1 MLAGVAGIFVPLFI
15 PALALAH
22 PLGNFTVNHYAGLRI
37 TPDGVHLDAVLDRAE
52 IPTFQIRRTLDGDGD
67 GELSPAELDGV
78 RADGCAEFA
87 GGLALTADGTP
98 LTLRLVAAGVTF
110 PPGNGGLSTMR
121 LVCEFEAPF
130 TAALTSATTIA
141 YRDTFVA
148 ERIGWREVTV
158 QGDGTTVGGD
168 LPTATVSAR
177 LSAYPK
183 ELIGTPL
190 DVREATITVS
200 PGGPTLAPAPIPD
213 AQPLP
218 GVAAP
223 PSSAAPVA
231 TGPGVA
237 PIASPASAADTTPAG
252 AGIPGGVEGIPSI
265 LTTDRL
271 DPVLVFVALLTAA
284 ALGAGHALTPGHG
297 KTLMAAY
304 LVGTRGTALHAA
316 GLGLSVSVSHTLG
329 ILALAVVVLGAQQ
342 ALPPD
347 VVVRAAPVVAAITIV
362 LIGGWM
368 LATELRRWR
377 DRRVAAALLATPD
390 HTHDQRHEH
399 PHVPRHAHDQAH
411 AHDGGHAHDQAHP
424 HDGGHADDHVHDVG
438 EHSHGGVRHRHV
450 PAAGSTITWR
460 SLFVLGLAGGL
471 VPSTNALLILLG
483 TIAAGRPAWGIVLV
497 VAFGLGMAAVM
508 GGVGL
513 VFVSARGFLERLPR
527 GSAAGRVTR
536 LMPLGAAVL
545 VLGLGLVLTGQAIG
559 VRPVL

>member
-1 MLAGVAGIFVPLFI
+1 MSRRTVHRRLLG
-15 PALALAH
+15 LALGMVATVALPAIAFAH
-22 PLGNFTVNHYAGLRI
+22 PLGNFTVNHYAGLRV
-37 TPDGVHLDAVLDRAE
+37 TSSGVHLDVVIDRAE
-52 IPTFQIRRTLDGDGD
+52 IPTFQVRRTLDADAD
-67 GELSPAELDGV
+67 GESSAEELDAV
-78 RADGCAEFA
+78 RVDGCAEVL
-87 GGLALTADGTP
+87 GGLSLTAAGSALAP
-98 LTLRLVAAGVTF
+98 RLTAAGVTF

-130 TAALTSATTIA
+130 AAALAGATTIA
-141 YRDTFVA
+141 FHDTFMA
-148 ERIGWREVTV
+148 ERIGWREIIVE
-158 QGDGTTVGGD
+158 GDGTTIDGE
-168 LPTATVSAR
+168 LPSATVSAR

-190 DVREATITVS
+190 DVREATVTVT
-200 PGGPTLAPAPIPD
+200 PGGLTLAPAAIPD

-218 GVAAP
+218 GVAAA
-223 PSSAAPVA
+223 PSSEAPVASAAPSGPAA
-231 TGPGVA
+231 TAA
-237 PIASPASAADTTPAG
+237 PSAAPGT
-252 AGIPGGVEGIPSI
+252 IPGGVEGIPSI

-304 LVGTRGTALHAA
+304 LVGTRGTPLHAA
-316 GLGLSVSVSHTLG
+316 GLGLSVSLSHTLG
-329 ILALAVVVLGAQQ
+329 ILTLAVVVVGAQQ

-347 VVVRAAPVVAAITIV
+347 VVVRAAPVIAAVTIV

-368 LATELRRWR
+368 LITELRRWR
-377 DRRVAAALLATPD
+377 DRRVAQALLATPD
-390 HTHDQRHEH
+390 HPHEH
-399 PHVPRHAHDQAH
+399 QHDAHGHDHAAHDHAHAHVHPHDQA
-411 AHDGGHAHDQAHP
+411 Q
-424 HDGGHADDHVHDVG
+424 VHEDAA
-438 EHSHGGVRHRHV
+438 HSHGGVAHRHV

-483 TIAAGRPAWGIVLV
+483 TIAAGRPAWGVVLV

-513 VFVSARGFLERLPR
+513 LFVSARGFLERLPR
-527 GSAAGRVTR
+527 GGMAGTATR

>member
-1 MLAGVAGIFVPLFI
+1 LLAGLAGIVAPLFI

-78 RADGCAEFA
+78 RADGCAEYA
-87 GGLALTADGTP
+87 DGLALTADGTP
-98 LTLRLVAAGVTF
+98 LSLRLVAAGVTF

-158 QGDGTTVGGD
+158 QGDGTTIGGD
-168 LPTATVSAR
+168 LPTTTVSAR
-177 LSAYPK
+177 LSAYPQ

-223 PSSAAPVA
+223 SSSAAPVA
-231 TGPGVA
+231 TPDPVA
-237 PIASPASAADTTPAG
+237 PNASPAPAADTTPAG

-271 DPVLVFVALLTAA
+271 DPVLIFVALLTAA

-347 VVVRAAPVVAAITIV
+347 VVVRAAPVIAAITIV

-368 LATELRRWR
+368 LVTELRRWR

-390 HTHDQRHEH
+390 HTHDHRHEH

-411 AHDGGHAHDQAHP
+411 AHDGGHA
-424 HDGGHADDHVHDVG
+424 DDHVPDDG

-513 VFVSARGFLERLPR
+513 VFVSARGLLERLPR
-527 GSAAGRVTR
+527 GRAAGRLTR